1 MARML
6 LGDYSAYQIYA
17 WSSDSVSLFK
27 TGTISTFRVKP
38 VDEFGI
44 NSSTELLIR
53 EQVGYAGPGSRAYA
67 CFDNDR
73 IIGVCFYWFGN
84 RYLKRNFW
92 PLQNDEAKLVQIISV
107 PEMRGRG
114 VASMLIAESC
124 RDMIQKG
131 FSQTYARIWH
141 SNTPSIKAFERAGWT
156 RIALVLEINPLRK
169 TRPIRIR
176 FNLKSRAFAI

>member
-1 MARML
+1 MKEFTKKMARML
-6 LGDYSAYQIYA
+6 LGDYCAYQIYA
-17 WSSDSVSLFK
+17 WSSDSGSLSK
-27 TGTISTFRVKP
+27 PGTISTFRVKP

-67 CFDNDR
+67 CFDKDR

-124 RDMIQKG
+124 GDMNKEPRPKGRSIGIPETMGRGTPQAAGNLPAMIQKG

-141 SNTPSIKAFERAGWT
+141 
-156 RIALVLEINPLRK
+156 
-169 TRPIRIR
+169 
-176 FNLKSRAFAI
+176 